1 MDRNQLYAELHAR
14 ILRWATSKV
23 GVGRADDLAQEV
35 MLELSRKYA
44 HLEDPE
50 DLLPVAVQ
58 ILKFKTWGDNRRRS
72 RRKED
77 QQLPVDEVLLAYE
90 GPSPEQWVIDR
101 EVRRL
106 LPKAIRRLSKPCR
119 ELIGLQLEGIS
130 LKEIIE
136 RFGVP
141 SGTIYARSSRC
152 REALKKELAKL
163 LGGGGQES

>member
-1 MDRNQLYAELHAR
+1 MDREQIYAELHAR
-14 ILRWATSKV
+14 ILSWATYRV
-23 GVGRADDLAQEV
+23 GEGRAADLTQEV

-44 HLEDPE
+44 HLEDLE
-50 DLLPVAVQ
+50 NLVPVAVQ

-77 QQLPVDEVLLAYE
+77 QQLPVDEVLLAAE
-90 GPSPEQWVIDR
+90 GPSPEQWVLKR
-101 EVRRL
+101 ETREL

-119 ELIGLQLEGIS
+119 ELIRQQLEGHT

-136 RFGVP
+136 RSGAP

-152 REALKKELAKL
+152 REALRKELRKL
-163 LGGGGQES
+163 LG